1 MSSRY
6 LYDSQPSSGYR
17 LDSIRSSKAKTDVTT
32 CWHCQIEISVVE
44 YCICLISK
52 YMYWLLR
59 KVINIYVDKDCIL
72 CFYIQYAMRDI
83 KTFDLKKIVNKGY
96 ISCFHPQYAMCDTKT
111 YDLKVTR
118 FICVFDILFE
128 YWFIIDVIRDV

>member
-1 MSSRY
+1 M
-6 LYDSQPSSGYR
+6 
-17 LDSIRSSKAKTDVTT
+17 
-32 CWHCQIEISVVE
+32 
-44 YCICLISK
+44 
-52 YMYWLLR
+52 
-59 KVINIYVDKDCIL
+59 YVDKDCIL
-72 CFYIQYAMRDI
+72 CCYIQYTMRDI

-128 YWFIIDVIRDV
+128 Y